1 MNPQTSKMNSGRWWW
16 LLAAS
21 FAIGLVAL
29 APAALLE
36 RALSSTATAQ
46 PQFAADA
53 GTVWT
58 GRGRLIVAADS
69 TPMVIPIAWRFDPLS
84 LLRLRAG
91 FVVEANAPA
100 LAGTAHIGLGWRSVV
115 LRNTSMTADA
125 RLMSM
130 THAAGAL
137 LAPAGRVRLQQSS
150 DERLI
155 VQPAS
160 SDKESWRVDGSM
172 GLNADQLAF
181 GGFIN
186 APVGSHEL
194 KLRGD
199 GATINVSILRSSGP
213 LKLEGVGNIALT
225 APRRFT
231 FSGFATTAADAPA
244 TLKQL
249 GPVMADG
256 RQRIELNTTW

>member
-1 MNPQTSKMNSGRWWW
+1 MIPQASKMNSGRWWW

-29 APAALLE
+29 APAALME
-36 RALSSTATAQ
+36 RALSSTANVQ
-46 PQFAADA
+46 RQFVADA

-69 TPMVIPIAWRFDPLS
+69 APMVIPIAWRFDPLS
-84 LLRLRAG
+84 LLRLRLG
-91 FVVEANAPA
+91 FFVEANSPA
-100 LAGTAHIGLGWRSVV
+100 LAGTAHVGLGLRSVD
-115 LRNTSMTADA
+115 LSNTAVNADV
-125 RLMSM
+125 RLLSM
-130 THAAGAL
+130 THVAAGL
-137 LAPAGRVRLQQSS
+137 LAPTGRVRLQQLSG
-150 DERLI
+150 ERFI

-160 SDKESWRVDGSM
+160 SDKESWRVDGVM
-172 GLNADQLAF
+172 GLNAEQLAF

-199 GATINVSILRSSGP
+199 GTTINVSILRSSGP
-213 LKLEGVGNIALT
+213 LTLEGTGNIALT
-225 APRRFT
+225 APRRLT
-231 FSGFATTAADAPA
+231 FSGFATTTVDAPA

>member
-1 MNPQTSKMNSGRWWW
+1 MIPQASTMNSGRWWW

-21 FAIGLVAL
+21 IAISLVAL

-36 RALSSTATAQ
+36 RALSSTANVQ
-46 PQFAADA
+46 PQFVADA

-69 TPMVIPIAWRFDPLS
+69 APMVIPIAWRFDPLS

-91 FVVEANAPA
+91 FFVEANSPA
-100 LAGTAHIGLGWRSVV
+100 LAGTAHIGLGWASVV
-115 LRNTSMTADA
+115 LSNTLMNADA
-125 RLMSM
+125 RLLSM
-130 THAAGAL
+130 THAAAGL
-137 LAPAGRVRLQQSS
+137 LAPTGRVRLQQTG
-150 DERLI
+150 DERLS

-186 APVGSHEL
+186 ALVGSHEI

-225 APRRFT
+225 SPRRFT
-231 FSGFATTAADAPA
+231 FSGFATTAADAPVA
-244 TLKQL
+244 LKQL

-256 RQRIELNTTW
+256 RQRIEINTTW